1 MRDKIKG
8 IFIGLAISTLLTGAT
23 AAAAGT
29 NINVMIKKLNMYVDG
44 TKKTSA
50 NSIVYN
56 GTTYVPI
63 RSTAE
68 AIGKPVSLH
77 DNNLYIGKQPKALTE
92 DQAFDTLY
100 KKIKKDADLYQ
111 LHFMLE
117 EETSESYSIRAF
129 EDMDTH
135 IATYGFYTV
144 YKYDGKITKLDIASG
159 SEIEI

>member
-1 MRDKIKG
+1 MKDKIKG
-8 IFIGLAISTLLTGAT
+8 IFIGLAIGTLLTGAT

-29 NINVMIKKLNMYVDG
+29 NINVVIKKLNMYVDG

-68 AIGKPVSLH
+68 AIGKSVSLH
-77 DNNLYIGKQPKALTE
+77 DTNLYIGKQPKALTE
-92 DQAFDTLY
+92 DQAFDKLY
-100 KKIKKDADLYQ
+100 KKIKKDADRYNLK
-111 LHFMLE
+111 FMFE
-117 EETSESYSIRAF
+117 DENSESYSIRAF

-144 YKYDGKITKLDIASG
+144 YKYSGKITKLDIVSG
-159 SEIEI
+159 KEIAI